1 MTISRVAAAQLNTLR
16 VLPLRSR
23 DLNVQPMFLAL
34 SDFRR
39 KTRMQVGRR
48 ERNRMDQIKIMIE
61 SNCNIVFEPLDT

>member
-48 ERNRMDQIKIMIE
+48 GREIKWIR
-61 SNCNIVFEPLDT
+61 SK